1 MAVNA
6 QLATGT
12 VTTTSAAAFTVPAG
26 QVWKV
31 SAITIQQPA
40 AAVLKTLSVGTG
52 TQATAAN
59 IKLSRVIPAGQYSE
73 VIFVPFTVAA
83 AGTIDVLVSAGTTEL
98 TYSIQ
103 GSKEL
108 VA

>member
-1 MAVNA
+1 MGLYT

-12 VTTTSAAAFTVPAG
+12 ITTTSAAAFTVPTG

-31 SAITIQQPA
+31 QSITIMQPA
-40 AAVLKTLSVGTG
+40 AAVAKIVSMGTG

-59 IKLSRVIPAGQYSE
+59 IKIQRTITGAYSE
-73 VIFVPFTVAA
+73 VIFPNMAVTA
-83 AGTIDVLVSAGTTEL
+83 AGTFDVLASAGTTEVS
-98 TYSIQ
+98 YSIH
-103 GSKEL
+103 GTKDL